1 MSATEHARMVSAGEL
16 PESVHGAD
24 VHMQIP
30 GADAQR
36 VSSTLK
42 YPNLLPYLIFVSNYF
57 STFYIYY
64 NDNENEQQGYKPA
77 DFPCFEPL
85 ETCSN

>member
-1 MSATEHARMVSAGEL
+1 MYPVQLLFNICCTVPFQQNSQQSSSVDEGTTTTVQFIAVSATEHARMVSAGEL

-36 VSSTLK
+36 VSFF
-42 YPNLLPYLIFVSNYF
+42 LIV
-57 STFYIYY
+57 
-64 NDNENEQQGYKPA
+64 
-77 DFPCFEPL
+77 
-85 ETCSN
+85 